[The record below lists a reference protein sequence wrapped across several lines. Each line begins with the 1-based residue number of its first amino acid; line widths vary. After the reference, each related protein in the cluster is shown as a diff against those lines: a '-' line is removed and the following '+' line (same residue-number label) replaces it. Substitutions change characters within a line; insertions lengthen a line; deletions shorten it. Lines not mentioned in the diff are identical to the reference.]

1 MSMPGYTARA
11 ATQAEGPA
19 HMTNLSRTAS
29 DGNHIFASAA
39 AEPLGDWRAE
49 VERLAALHPVEYD
62 RERKAAQKVIGC
74 QLSTLDAEVAALR
87 APVYAAAP
95 GGQGRPLEWP
105 EPELYDVPVNGSRML
120 DDLAGVVSDHVEL
133 PPEHAAAIAL
143 WIVHAWLHDRL
154 EISTFLNITSATK
167 RCGKSL
173 LLEVIAEFVPRP
185 LNVGAAL
192 TPAALFRAI
201 EAAEPTLLLDEVDT
215 YLREA
220 PELRG
225 ALCGSQRRSS
235 ACAIRCVGD
244 DFEPRAF
251 STWAPKV
258 FAGIGGMPDTV
269 LDRSIVITME
279 RRSQTSRKLW
289 RDRNPD
295 VIADV
300 VRKIARWSDDNG
312 GRVVAAFPAVA
323 FPAGLHDRARDAWES
338 LLAIGEV
345 AGGEWTGANGRA
357 ARAAAYIVAAG
368 DGDDGDSARELLI
381 ADLRAVFAADDDPTA
396 MTTANILGALND
408 MEGRPWPEWGR
419 AGKPLTSRG
428 LARLLAGFKVRPGT
442 IRLPGGGTIKGYKR
456 SAFASVWESYVNLSV
471 TTSQPPVSAAFGDS
485 LSVTT
490 PDRVTDGN
498 PPKAPAS
505 RTCDGVTD
513 RNPGSP
519 AEDFEL

>member
-1 MSMPGYTARA
+1 
-11 ATQAEGPA
+11 
-19 HMTNLSRTAS
+19 MTNLSKAAF
-29 DGNHIFASAA
+29 DGNRLPTFASV
-39 AEPLGDWRAE
+39 AEPLGDWRGE

-87 APVYAAAP
+87 APAANSAAS
-95 GGQGRPLEWP
+95 GGQGQPLSWP
-105 EPELYDVPVNGSRML
+105 EPEIYDVPVNGARML
-120 DDLAGVVSDHVEL
+120 DDLAGQVSVYVDL
-133 PPEHAAAIAL
+133 PPEYADAVAL
-143 WIVHAWLHDRL
+143 WILHAWIHDGL

-185 LNVGAAL
+185 LYVGAAL
-192 TPAALFRAI
+192 TSAGLFRAI

-235 ACAIRCVGD
+235 ACAIRCVGE

-269 LDRSIVITME
+269 LDRSIVVRME
-279 RRSQTSRKLW
+279 RRSQPAAMSCW
-289 RDRNPD
+289 RDRD
-295 VIADV
+295 KDGIADLL
-300 VRKIARWSDDNG
+300 RKIARWSDDNCD
-312 GRVVAAFPAVA
+312 RVVAAFPEVA
-323 FPAGLHDRARDAWES
+323 FPPGLHDRARDAWEA

-368 DGDDGDSARELLI
+368 DGDDGESARELLI
-381 ADLRAVFAADDDPTA
+381 ADLRDVFAADDDPDT

-456 SAFASVWESYVNLSV
+456 SAFASVWERYGNPSV
-471 TTSQPPVSAAFGDS
+471 TTSQPPVSAGFGDS

-490 PDRVTDGN
+490 PDRMTDGN

-505 RTCDGVTD
+505 GTCDGVTD